1 MTRFL
6 LIVIGVLALALTVF
20 VLLFFR
26 QKKKAAD
33 FKELYDAAKRRNL
46 ELAETLG
53 KLQAA
58 EIIRSEERK
67 NADKNIADARSG
79 TARERFDRIVGGM
92 RERGAD

>member
-6 LIVIGVLALALTVF
+6 LIAIGVLALCLVVF
-20 VLLFFR
+20 VLLFFLQR
-26 QKKKAAD
+26 KKAAD
-33 FKELYDAAKRRNL
+33 WQELYDAAKRRNL
-46 ELAETLG
+46 ELSETLG
-53 KLQAA
+53 RLQAA

-92 RERGAD
+92 RERAAD